1 MIGKSVGNYRIVEK
15 IGAGGV
21 GEVYRAV
28 DLMLERPVAIKVL
41 RPEYATRSA
50 VVERFRSEA
59 QTLARLNHPNI
70 ATLFSFVRDGE
81 ALLMVMEFV
90 EGTTLAKLVRGGSGM
105 ALGTALP
112 LFLQAL
118 DAIGHAHELGIVHRD
133 IKGSNL
139 MLNTDAR
146 IKVMDFGIARMIGSE
161 RLTRH
166 GQLVGTPDYMS
177 PEQIRG
183 EETDERS
190 DIYALGVLLYEMLT
204 GRVPFRVESEYA
216 LMQAHVE
223 QSPRRPGELV
233 PGLSEAIE
241 KAILRAL
248 AKEPAE
254 RFSTTDQFRTALVG
268 ERRRAGDRASKRRRP
283 ADGGEAPNPVK
294 GPSEHEGATQQLS
307 TPAEKTTAA
316 SEAKTRVSRR
326 KTGGKAA
333 KRTRRTKKR
342 SEAARSGAKPR
353 ASGGASSL
361 GATRV
366 IEPDAAQAAA
376 WPEPAVAREAANR
389 VQRDFAQTFTMTASA
404 VAIGLILVA
413 VGVNAIR
420 HRPGEAEAT
429 ASQSAE
435 EPEAPAVSMPTAARS
450 READRPTPSVT
461 GPVPRT
467 GELRTALRPMRRTPS
482 RSTRE
487 RASRKVVRS
496 GDSFVIDRGVS
507 SESRGGQ
514 DGEWV
519 IRKQ

>member
-1 MIGKSVGNYRIVEK
+1 MIGKSVGKYRIVEK

-41 RPEYATRSA
+41 RPEYASRAA

-233 PGLSEAIE
+233 PGLSEAID

-248 AKEPAE
+248 AKDPAE

-268 ERRRAGDRASKRRRP
+268 ERRRASDRISKRKRSADAGKPPNPVEAPSRVATEHDGATQRPNTRVRRSSSRRPPRRPRQPARRRRGSPAERRAGRPRSALARGRSAPTRRAAGRRP
-283 ADGGEAPNPVK
+283 AP
-294 GPSEHEGATQQLS
+294 
-307 TPAEKTTAA
+307 
-316 SEAKTRVSRR
+316 RR
-326 KTGGKAA
+326 
-333 KRTRRTKKR
+333 
-342 SEAARSGAKPR
+342 
-353 ASGGASSL
+353 
-361 GATRV
+361 
-366 IEPDAAQAAA
+366 EP
-376 WPEPAVAREAANR
+376 P
-389 VQRDFAQTFTMTASA
+389 ASA
-404 VAIGLILVA
+404 
-413 VGVNAIR
+413 
-420 HRPGEAEAT
+420 
-429 ASQSAE
+429 
-435 EPEAPAVSMPTAARS
+435 
-450 READRPTPSVT
+450 
-461 GPVPRT
+461 
-467 GELRTALRPMRRTPS
+467 RR
-482 RSTRE
+482 
-487 RASRKVVRS
+487 V
-496 GDSFVIDRGVS
+496 
-507 SESRGGQ
+507 
-514 DGEWV
+514 
-519 IRKQ
+519 

>member
-41 RPEYATRSA
+41 RPEYASRSA

-216 LMQAHVE
+216 LMQAHLE

-248 AKEPAE
+248 AKDPVE

-268 ERRRAGDRASKRRRP
+268 ERRRAGDRVSKRKRS
-283 ADGGEAPNPVK
+283 ADAGKPPNPVEA
-294 GPSEHEGATQQLS
+294 PSRVATEHEGATQQLS
-307 TPAEKTTAA
+307 TPAEKPAAA
-316 SEAKTRVSRR
+316 SEAKTRVTRR
-326 KTGGKAA
+326 KTGGKSP
-333 KRTRRTKKR
+333 KRARPRKKR
-342 SEAARSGAKPR
+342 SDAARR
-353 ASGGASSL
+353 ASDGASSL

-366 IEPDAAQAAA
+366 IEPDAPQAAT

-389 VQRDFAQTFTMTASA
+389 VERDFAQTFTMTASA

-420 HRPGEAEAT
+420 HRPGEPEAT
-429 ASQSAE
+429 ASQSVEAS
-435 EPEAPAVSMPTAARS
+435 EAPAVSMSAAAGS
-450 READRPTPSVT
+450 READRPDPRVT
-461 GPVPRT
+461 RPVPRT
-467 GELRTALRPMRRTPS
+467 GELRTALRPVRRTPT
-482 RSTRE
+482 RGTRE
-487 RASRKVVRS
+487 RASRKVLRS

-507 SESRGGQ
+507 SESQEGQ
-514 DGEWV
+514 NGEWV